1 MVKII
6 ELGDTEMDT
15 NKVIM
20 VIGILGL
27 ITFIIITGIY
37 VISTTIK
44 YNTCV
49 TTLMGDDSLKPS
61 EVLTRCEKTG
71 K

>member
-1 MVKII
+1 
-6 ELGDTEMDT
+6 MDT

-20 VIGILGL
+20 VILGV
-27 ITFIIITGIY
+27 IVCIITGFISIGLN

-61 EVLTRCEKTG
+61 EVLIRCEKTG